1 MRTPSA
7 PHWQVHVTDT
17 ARIEDALVSH
27 LGTIDHLW
35 DSMLFP
41 RSSGSLACGPN
52 GSTTLAD
59 DHADT
64 DADMPR
70 LERVVSLRREVV
82 ECLNGWARVVIEDR
96 DLRTN
101 IPRGGDVHG
110 LCGLLLVHA
119 RWFSGHEAA
128 QDAVDELRVWAN
140 RVRQTAFPE
149 RKEWMSIGACTTSLG
164 DGLVCGTQVRVY
176 PHHPGDIRCAGC
188 GTTDTL
194 DGWVLRMVGTEG
206 PFTASQLVVVL
217 HRRMGIV
224 VKESTIWKWKEQRII
239 EPLKDGFAIRT
250 TEEGAY
256 LYDPHDVMARLARR
270 EQLKA

>member
-1 MRTPSA
+1 M
-7 PHWQVHVTDT
+7 TDT

-41 RSSGSLACGPN
+41 RTSGSVARGTN

-64 DADMPR
+64 DTDIPR
-70 LERVVSLRREVV
+70 LERVVSLRRETTEVLASWTRLV
-82 ECLNGWARVVIEDR
+82 AKDR
-96 DLRTN
+96 KLRHSLPAQT
-101 IPRGGDVHG
+101 DTHG
-110 LCGLLLVHA
+110 MCHLLLIHA
-119 RWFSGHEAA
+119 RWFSGHAAANEA
-128 QDAVDELRVWAN
+128 VEELRYYAN

-149 RKEWMSIGACTTSLG
+149 RREWMSIGACTTSLG
-164 DGLVCGTQVRVY
+164 DGLTCGTQVRVY

-224 VKESTIWKWKEQRII
+224 VKESAIRQWVKRGVI
-239 EPLKDGFAIRT
+239 EPVKEGFAIAT
-250 TEEGAY
+250 TDDGAY
-256 LYDPHDVMARLARR
+256 LYDPHDVMTRLARR
-270 EQLKA
+270 ERARA